1 MRFDMILHPHKISA
15 ILTLRNMLIM
25 FLTFLPG
32 NTGAK
37 WRSWYYRKKFKKC
50 GKNLR
55 IGKGVIIEGAENIT
69 VGDNVHIDRYCVI
82 EAGKIKLT
90 QCKKIVSQTIA
101 DVPEGELIIGNNI
114 HIVSFS
120 MLIAEGGIMISDNC
134 TLSAGSKIYS
144 ITNLAYD
151 PDNRTKRISIMPYE
165 QAPFLISP
173 VVLEQNVWIGLHG
186 IVMPGVRIGR
196 DSFVVSNSLVMHSF
210 PENSYI
216 AGQPAKRIRER
227 FLTEHAQA

>member
-1 MRFDMILHPHKISA
+1 MHPNKIS
-15 ILTLRNMLIM
+15 ILLTFSNILFML
-25 FLTFLPG
+25 LTFLPG
-32 NTGAK
+32 TTGAK
-37 WRSWYYRKKFKKC
+37 WRAWYYRKKFKKC

-55 IGKGVIIEGAENIT
+55 IGKGVIIEGAENIS

-82 EAGKIKLT
+82 EAGKVKLMKR
-90 QCKKIVSQTIA
+90 KKTVSYKDS
-101 DVPEGELIIGNNI
+101 DVQEGELIIGNNI

-120 MLIAEGGIMISDNC
+120 MLIAEGGILISDNC

-151 PDNRTKRISIMPYE
+151 PDDRTKRISIMPYE
-165 QAPFLISP
+165 QAPCLIAP
-173 VVLEQNVWIGLHG
+173 VILEQNVWIGLHG

-216 AGQPAKRIRER
+216 AGHPAQRIRER
-227 FLTEHAQA
+227 FLTDKQQEGK